1 MSGKRNKALRTY
13 GRILSYLKPY
23 KKYLAASISSA
34 VFYSLFAG
42 ASVYLTI
49 PLLDTL
55 FNQGSPH
62 ALSVPTTASFLDKIK
77 ADVSNWFNHLMF
89 SGTKSD
95 ALLRICL
102 IIIASFF
109 LKNLFGYARAY
120 FLAYSEQG
128 VMRDI
133 RNQLY
138 RKLQELSLGYFT
150 NERTGTLISRVTNDV
165 NVVNTGITATF
176 DTMIREPLTII
187 VFLGIA
193 VSLSWKLTLISFVV
207 FPFVLYIISR
217 IGMRLYKE
225 SGVSQ
230 EQMAHI
236 TSVLQETITG
246 MKVVRAFGMEDFETK
261 KFGRHTESYFK
272 SLLRIMRIRNL
283 AGPITEFFSVLAGA
297 AIIYYG
303 GMQVIQSGSLS
314 PSEFMG
320 FLFAIFQLMP
330 PVKELTTV
338 SNRMQESAAAGKR
351 IFDVLDEAG
360 KLPEPPDAADVTEF
374 SEEIEF
380 AGVWFKYPVPT
391 IGRTHAISEDFVL
404 KDINVKIFKGEVLA
418 VVGPS
423 GGGKSTLIDLI
434 PRFYDPTK
442 GRISIDGRD
451 LRDVTVTTLRSKIGI
466 VSQETILF
474 NDSVRNNIAYGLETC
489 PIEKVIEAAKAAN
502 AHSFISQ
509 LPNGYDTIIG
519 ERGTKLS
526 GGQRQR
532 ISIARALLKNP
543 PIMIF
548 DEATSAL
555 DSESEM
561 LVQEAIE
568 RLMEN
573 RTSIVIAH
581 RLSTIKNANRII
593 VIDGGEIVQKGKHQ
607 ELLRQKGGIYKKLYE
622 MQFSD

>member
-1 MSGKRNKALRTY
+1 
-13 GRILSYLKPY
+13 
-23 KKYLAASISSA
+23 
-34 VFYSLFAG
+34 
-42 ASVYLTI
+42 
-49 PLLDTL
+49 
-55 FNQGSPH
+55 
-62 ALSVPTTASFLDKIK
+62 
-77 ADVSNWFNHLMF
+77 MF

-102 IIIASFF
+102 IIIGAFF

-138 RKLQELSLGYFT
+138 SKLQELSLGYFT

-165 NVVNTGITATF
+165 NVVNSGITATF
-176 DTMIREPLTII
+176 DTLIREPLTII

-193 VSLSWKLTLISFVV
+193 ISLSWKLTLISFVV
-207 FPFVLYIISR
+207 FPFVLFIISR

-230 EQMAHI
+230 EQMANI

-246 MKVVRAFGMEDFETK
+246 MKVVRAFGMEEFETK
-261 KFGRHTESYFK
+261 RFGKHTQSYFK

-360 KLPEPPDAADVTEF
+360 KLPEPPDAAEVSDF
-374 SEEIEF
+374 RDQIEF
-380 AGVWFKYPVPT
+380 GGVWFRYPVPT
-391 IGRTHAISEDFVL
+391 IGRSHAVDGEFIL
-404 KDINVKIFKGEVLA
+404 KNINLRIHKGEVLA

-442 GRISIDGRD
+442 GKIAIDGHD
-451 LRDVTVTTLRSKIGI
+451 LRNITVTSLRSKIGI

-474 NDSVRNNIAYGLETC
+474 NDSVRNNIAYGLLTC
-489 PIEKVIEAAKAAN
+489 PLESIVEAAKAAN
-502 AHSFISQ
+502 AHIFISQ
-509 LPNGYDTIIG
+509 LPQGYDTIIG

-543 PIMIF
+543 PVMIF

-581 RLSTIKNANRII
+581 RLSTIKNADRII
-593 VIDGGEIVQKGKHQ
+593 VIDGGEIVQQGKHQ

>member
-1 MSGKRNKALRTY
+1 MSGKKNNALRTY
-13 GRILSYLKPY
+13 GRILRYLKPY
-23 KKYLAASISSA
+23 KKYLAGSITAA

-55 FNQGSPH
+55 FNQGTPH
-62 ALSVPTTASFLDKIK
+62 PLAVPTTASFLDKIK
-77 ADVSNWFNHLMF
+77 ADLSNWFNHLMF

-102 IIIASFF
+102 IIISAFF

-138 RKLQELSLGYFT
+138 SKLQELSLGYFT

-165 NVVNTGITATF
+165 NVVNSGITATF

-193 VSLSWKLTLISFVV
+193 VSLSWQLTLISFVV
-207 FPFVLYIISR
+207 FPFVLFIISR

-230 EQMAHI
+230 EQMANI

-261 KFGRHTESYFK
+261 RFGRHTQSYFR

-360 KLPEPPDAADVTEF
+360 KLPEPPEAADVSGF
-374 SEEIEF
+374 KDEIQF
-380 AGVWFKYPVPT
+380 DGVWFRYPIPT
-391 IGRTHAISEDFVL
+391 IGRTHAVDGEFIL
-404 KDINVKIFKGEVLA
+404 KNINLKINKGEILA

-434 PRFYDPTK
+434 PRFYDPTL
-442 GRISIDGRD
+442 GTISIDGRD
-451 LRDVTVTTLRSKIGI
+451 LKNVTVKSLRSQIGI

-474 NDSVRNNIAYGLETC
+474 NDSVRNNIAYGLQTC
-489 PIEKVIEAAKAAN
+489 PLESIVEAAKAAN
-502 AHSFISQ
+502 AHTFISQ
-509 LPNGYDTIIG
+509 LPQGYDTIIG

-581 RLSTIKNANRII
+581 RLSTIKNADRII
-593 VIDGGEIVQKGKHQ
+593 VIDGGEIVQHGKHQ
-607 ELLRQKGGIYKKLYE
+607 ELLRQRGGIYKKLYE

>member
-1 MSGKRNKALRTY
+1 MSGKRNKALKTY
-13 GRILSYLKPY
+13 GRILRYLKPY
-23 KKYLAASISSA
+23 SRHLVGSITAA

-55 FNQGSPH
+55 FNQGNPH
-62 ALSVPTTASFLDKIK
+62 PLAIPTTASFLDKFK
-77 ADVSNWFNHLMF
+77 AEISNWFNQVMF

-95 ALLRICL
+95 ALLKICV
-102 IIIASFF
+102 IIVISFF

-120 FLAYSEQG
+120 LLAYSEQG

-138 RKLQELSLGYFT
+138 EKLQELSLGYFT

-165 NVVNTGITATF
+165 TVVNTGITATF
-176 DTMIREPLTII
+176 DTLIREPLTII

-193 VSLSWKLTLISFVV
+193 ISLSWKLTLISFIV

-217 IGMRLYKE
+217 IGMHLYRE
-225 SGVSQ
+225 SGISQ

-246 MKVVRAFGMEDFETK
+246 MKVVRAFGMEGFEMER
-261 KFGRHTESYFK
+261 FGRHTQNYFR

-338 SNRMQESAAAGKR
+338 SNRMQESAAAGRR
-351 IFDVLDEAG
+351 IFDVLDEQG
-360 KLPEPPDAADVTEF
+360 KLPEPPNAASISDFEDR
-374 SEEIEF
+374 IEF
-380 AGVWFKYPVPT
+380 KGVWFRYPFTT
-391 IGRTHAISEDFVL
+391 IGRAHTVDGEYVL
-404 KDINVKIFKGEVLA
+404 KNINLEIFKGEVLA

-434 PRFYDPTK
+434 PRFYDPTE
-442 GRISIDGRD
+442 GRIAIDGKD
-451 LRDVTVTTLRSKIGI
+451 LRDVTVSSLRAKIGI

-474 NDSVRNNIAYGLETC
+474 NDTVRNNIAYGLQSC
-489 PIEKVIEAAKAAN
+489 PLESVVEAAKAAN
-502 AHSFISQ
+502 AHTFITQ
-509 LPNGYDTIIG
+509 MPKGYDTVIG

-555 DSESEM
+555 DSESEL
-561 LVQEAIE
+561 LVQEAID

-593 VIDGGEIVQKGKHQ
+593 VIDHGEIVQQGKHQ
-607 ELLRQKGGIYKKLYE
+607 ELLRQRGGIYKKLYE